1 MLGWKKMTRK
11 KQDETKTTEFEV
23 EGIEEATAPAPAHK
37 IRQPGKPFKFEMPKL
52 EVEVPPELKEPE
64 EHTARI
70 WILER
75 RARGLVAQLKRL
87 LVGGKN
93 TVVKK
98 KKKKKA
104 R

>member
-1 MLGWKKMTRK
+1 MGKKK
-11 KQDETKTTEFEV
+11 HDETKTTEFEV
-23 EGIEEATAPAPAHK
+23 EGIEEAIAPAPAHK
-37 IRQPGKPFKFEMPKL
+37 VRQPGKPYKFDMPKL

-75 RARGLVAQLKRL
+75 RARGVLAQVKRWL
-87 LVGGKN
+87 IGGKN

-98 KKKKKA
+98 KKKKKH